1 MPRLKMVVAY
11 DGTDFFG
18 FQRQP
23 DRRTVQGVLEE
34 AISRICGRPVRVVG
48 AGRTDA
54 GVHARGQVCHF
65 DTSHPMPLDRWVP
78 VLNRTLPRDVAVLSV
93 EEVPAQFHAR
103 KDARWKIY
111 RYAIDTRPVP
121 DVFTRRFRLHFPFSL
136 DVDAMGRAAAH
147 LEGTHDFTSFSSA
160 RSPVENRVRTIHRC
174 RVEREGPL
182 VLVEVV
188 GNGFL
193 YNMVR
198 IIAGTLLEVGRGK
211 RRPEE
216 MPGIIRARDRAAAG
230 KTLPPEGLTMVE
242 VGYVPWVEKEG
253 DPASGRRCENACFS

>member
-1 MPRLKMVVAY
+1 VPRLKMIVAY

-34 AISRICGRPVRVVG
+34 AISRICGRPVQVVG

-65 DTSHPMPLDRWVP
+65 DASHPMPPDRWAL
-78 VLNRTLPRDVAVLSV
+78 VLNRVLPRDVVVRSV
-93 EEVPAQFHAR
+93 EEAPPHFHAR
-103 KDARWKIY
+103 KDACWKTY
-111 RYAIDTRPVP
+111 RYLIDTRPVP
-121 DVFTRRFRLHFPFSL
+121 DVFTRRFRLHFPLSL
-136 DVDAMGRAAAH
+136 DVEAMRRAASH

-174 RVEREGPL
+174 RVERDGPL
-182 VLVEVV
+182 FSVEVI

-211 RRPEE
+211 RLPEAIPD
-216 MPGIIRARDRAAAG
+216 MIRARDRAVAG

-242 VGYVPWVEKEG
+242 VGYAPWKE
-253 DPASGRRCENACFS
+253 R

>member
-34 AISRICGRPVRVVG
+34 AITRIAGHPVQLVG

-65 DTSHPMPLDRWVP
+65 DTAHPMPLDRWAS
-78 VLNRTLPRDVAVLSV
+78 VLNRILPRDVVVRSV
-93 EEVPAQFHAR
+93 QEAAPDFHAR
-103 KDARWKIY
+103 KDARWKTY
-111 RYAIDTRPVP
+111 RYRIDTRPVP
-121 DVFTRRFRLHFPFSL
+121 DVFTRRFHLHFPLPL
-136 DVDAMGRAAAH
+136 DVESMQRAASF

-160 RSPVENRVRTIHRC
+160 RSPVENRVRTIYRC
-174 RVEREGPL
+174 RVERDGSL
-182 VLVEVV
+182 VTMEIV

-211 RRPEE
+211 RSWEAIPD
-216 MPGIIRARDRAAAG
+216 IIRSKDRASAG

-242 VGYVPWVEKEG
+242 VGYTPWEERG
-253 DPASGRRCENACFS
+253 APGRGQNP